1 MLPKVAHFMLT
12 TWIPRRGSAATRQC
26 ANRGMFVNLVKAFRN
41 IAVAALMLSAGVANA
56 ALYQF
61 NLTGDYTAS
70 WQLNSTGTPDD
81 GANGTG
87 FVLYDVDGSFPGSAF
102 DLADL
107 YFYNANQSGG
117 LEIYDYYNDVE
128 LLLTDG
134 AQLYSGDEEGVITF
148 LLGSFGLTDFDG
160 NGTYTLTITDLD
172 ATPPGTVPEPATA
185 AMLIAGLGLLAA
197 SRKRFKA

>member
-1 MLPKVAHFMLT
+1 M
-12 TWIPRRGSAATRQC
+12 
-26 ANRGMFVNLVKAFRN
+26 NLFKALRN

-70 WQLNSTGTPDD
+70 WQLNSPVVPDD
-81 GANGTG
+81 GASGVG
-87 FVLYDVDGSFPGSAF
+87 FVLYNVDGSFPGSATG
-102 DLADL
+102 LTDL
-107 YFYNANQSGG
+107 YFFNADQGGG
-117 LEIYDYYNDVE
+117 LEIYDFFGDRD

-134 AQLYSGDEEGVITF
+134 PQLYSGDEEGIATF
-148 LLGSFGLTDFDG
+148 LLGTFLLTDFG
-160 NGTYTLTITDLD
+160 GTGTYTLTVTDLD
-172 ATPPGTVPEPATA
+172 ATPPGSVPEPATA